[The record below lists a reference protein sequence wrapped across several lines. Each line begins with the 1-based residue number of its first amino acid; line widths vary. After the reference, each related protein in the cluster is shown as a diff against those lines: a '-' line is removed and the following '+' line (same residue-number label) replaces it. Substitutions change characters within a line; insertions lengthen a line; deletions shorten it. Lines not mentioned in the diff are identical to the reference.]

1 MLKSIQDRLF
11 AIMAIVAITI
21 HSPSM
26 LAEDLDALLPSATS
40 IYFRWHPHAEYSDSW
55 KQSHAYG
62 GLVKSGLL
70 PFIETLLTPENVRS
84 LLTSSGVPPESFG
97 EIDTIARGLLA
108 HVAEHGLLVGGDIKL
123 LAGELC
129 IVLPNGAGTE
139 IAGKI
144 DSAVRAYAQ
153 ANSLEVKEQSL
164 MNRAVAVLKVDT
176 FFISWWNEG
185 KHLVISINQ
194 LGPNKAVGRAN
205 GKSDGYSKSP
215 RYPLFKKKRDYAVI
229 EELIID
235 VEPLLK
241 LLPGAVKEIPAT
253 IDMLGAKGLKG
264 IVLTTGLEGK
274 MMRSD
279 WDLLLATERKG
290 LLSILGGPALAVEKL
305 PKLPEDSDFSYAT
318 TINWMKIYDEFLAA
332 VTKMAEIY
340 PDMGLDTAPAM
351 VEAFEETLG
360 YQFRDEIFASLG
372 DEVVLYSSP
381 TDGPLFTGVS
391 LAISVK
397 DRDLIAGAIDRLVD
411 LVGLMDSK
419 FMLEKT
425 ERDGVTYW
433 IMGYQGSAMP
443 MAPSLALG
451 KNWLIATAVSPAA
464 ATRFFELQ
472 EDSSTASSHWASI
485 DTKGI
490 PGSVTGIIQHDPR
503 RAIELVASF
512 LPMVAATVRNLST
525 DIKIDLTKAPRADVI
540 VANVKPGYAITSY
553 DDQGLHCV
561 SRYSLPLTNP
571 EFVAPIY
578 ATIVG
583 SLFTVGITPPGP
595 AYPPFL
601 EELGLENQEQA
612 EPMEGADPVEQNG
625 DDPEMEEDA
634 GDDEPAPDDMTESN
648 RALPFRI
655 NHRPVTYWR

>member
-1 MLKSIQDRLF
+1 MLKFFQYRL
-11 AIMAIVAITI
+11 IGIITI
-21 HSPSM
+21 LAMTLNLPATF
-26 LAEDLDALLPSATS
+26 AEDLDALLPAATS
-40 IYFRWHPHAEYSDSW
+40 IYFRWHPHAEYADIW
-55 KQSHAYG
+55 KESHAYG

-70 PFIETLLTPENVRS
+70 PFIETMLTPDNVRG
-84 LLTSSGVPPESFG
+84 LLSASGLPEENLG
-97 EIDTIARGLLA
+97 EIDAIARGLLA
-108 HVAEHGLLVGGDIKL
+108 HIAEHGLLIGGDIKL

-129 IVLPNGAGTE
+129 FVLPNGAGTE

-153 ANSLEVKEQSL
+153 ANSLEIKEQSL

-176 FFISWWNEG
+176 FFVSWWNEG
-185 KHLVISINQ
+185 KHLIISINQ

-205 GKSDGYSKSP
+205 GKSDGYSKST
-215 RYPLFKKKRDYAVI
+215 RYSLFKKKRDYAVI
-229 EELIID
+229 EEVIID
-235 VEPLLK
+235 VEPLLR

-264 IVLTTGLEGK
+264 IALTTGLEGK

-279 WDLLLATERKG
+279 WDLLMATERTG
-290 LLSILGGPALAVEKL
+290 LLSILGGPALAIEKL
-305 PKLPEDSDFSYAT
+305 PTLPEDSDFSYAT

-360 YQFRDEIFASLG
+360 YKFRDEIFASLG

-391 LAISVK
+391 LAISIK
-397 DRDLIAGAIDRLVD
+397 DRDLISGAIDRLVD

-443 MAPSLALG
+443 MAPSIALG
-451 KNWLIATAVSPAA
+451 KNWLVATAVSPAA
-464 ATRFFELQ
+464 ATRFFEIQ
-472 EDSSTASSHWASI
+472 AESGASPSRWASI
-485 DTKGI
+485 DTKGT
-490 PGSVTGIIQHDPR
+490 TGTITGLIQHDPR
-503 RAIELVASF
+503 RAIEFVASF

-525 DIKIDLTKAPRADVI
+525 DIKIDLTKAPRADII
-540 VANVKPGYAITSY
+540 VANVKPSFAITSF
-553 DDQGLHCV
+553 DNDGIHCV

-571 EFVAPIY
+571 EFVTPIY
-578 ATIVG
+578 ATLIG
-583 SLFTVGITPPGP
+583 SLFAVGIAPPDATP
-595 AYPPFL
+595 FI
-601 EELGLENQEQA
+601 EDFGLENEEQG
-612 EPMEGADPVEQNG
+612 EL
-625 DDPEMEEDA
+625 MEEADQQREGEDDA
-634 GDDEPAPDDMTESN
+634 EGEEPAPDDMTQSD
-648 RALPFRI
+648 RSLRPRLT
-655 NHRPVTYWR
+655 HRQVTYWR